1 MIKEI
6 LELLK
11 NTDCKSEIVQLAKGK
26 NKFPDS
32 FKELIRRPIFSN
44 FLYHTDQS
52 CNQKILC

>member
-11 NTDCKSEIVQLAKGK
+11 DTDCKSDIVQIAKGK

-32 FKELIRRPIFSN
+32 LKEVFKRQNQEL
-44 FLYHTDQS
+44 
-52 CNQKILC
+52 KWKK

>member
-11 NTDCKSEIVQLAKGK
+11 DTDCTADIVQLAKGK

-32 FKELIRRPIFSN
+32 FKEVFKR
-44 FLYHTDQS
+44 
-52 CNQKILC
+52 QKQELKWKK